1 MDMGQVYWL
10 SRQRVSLKAAQDAVS
25 AEARLIHY
33 DLAGR
38 YSVKALSAE
47 TQAIASGGSFPRAIC
62 AGAADG
68 PSNEASHA

>member
-1 MDMGQVYWL
+1 MGQVYWL
-10 SRQRVSLKAAQDAVS
+10 NRQGVSLKAAQDAVS

-47 TQAIASGGSFPRAIC
+47 TQAIDLGGSLPRAIC

-68 PSNEASHA
+68 HNKETSHA

>member
-1 MDMGQVYWL
+1 MEQFYWL
-10 SRQRVSLKAAQDAVS
+10 SRERVSLKAAQDAVS

-38 YSVKALSAE
+38 YSLKALSAE
-47 TQAIASGGSFPRAIC
+47 TQAIGLGDSLPRANP

-68 PSNEASHA
+68 HTKEASHA